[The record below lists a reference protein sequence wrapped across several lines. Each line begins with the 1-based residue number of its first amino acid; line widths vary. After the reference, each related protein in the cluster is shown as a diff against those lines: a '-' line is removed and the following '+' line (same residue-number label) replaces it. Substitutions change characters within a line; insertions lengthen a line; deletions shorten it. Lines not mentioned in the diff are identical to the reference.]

1 MREIYPM
8 FFKHFRLLPDALG
21 RQNPWVLFDMLDRL
35 DDGENEKDEKNEKN
49 EKNKKTDFAGN
60 DHLKMLYDV

>member
-1 MREIYPM
+1 MRDIYPV

-21 RQNPWVLFDMLDRL
+21 RQNPWILFDMLDRL
-35 DDGENEKDEKNEKN
+35 DDEENEKEGE
-49 EKNKKTDFAGN
+49 TDFAEN